1 MIFFERTKISI
12 YFVTKITKIKKIK
25 KLLLISVNNTLESKC
40 SIHNGVNK

>member
-12 YFVTKITKIKKIK
+12 YFVTKIKKIK
-25 KLLLISVNNTLESKC
+25 KLLLISVNNMLESKY